1 MTRRSTIALA
11 ASALTIYS
19 GAALAD
25 LQYEVEAGVGHSDN
39 ITRVA
44 DGEIDQTIALLGL
57 DLTWDTKGP
66 RLTAD
71 VHVDADYLHYL
82 DDIYDSEVVGT
93 GDAELNFAIVPE
105 RLNWNFQDSYG
116 QEITDP
122 FAPVTPE
129 TREGVNY
136 FTTGPDFVTRLGQ
149 SGVLRLYGSWSS
161 SEYERSP
168 LDSTR
173 VVGGLAIGKKSAG
186 GHDLAFNAVT
196 ERIEFDDEINSDFDR
211 DSLYLSYALEASRTD
226 ISVEAGY
233 TWLEMENGDKS
244 DDPRFTV
251 SVDRELTNAS
261 TLSLTLGTQ
270 LTDSSDVLRSAVDS
284 PPVGGSSQVTATSD
298 PYVNDFVTLG
308 WSFVRRRTTINLS
321 VDWEQDTYETQT
333 VLDRTM
339 TMWNASIDRQITPQL
354 SAGLSASLIEEDFDN
369 TTLTTDTT
377 QFGATLNWQLT
388 RAVGLR
394 LVADRYERDSSD
406 GEELQENRVF
416 LSVYFRP
423 VRARASDTTP

>member
-11 ASALTIYS
+11 ASALTICS
-19 GAALAD
+19 GTALAD
-25 LQYEVEAGVGHSDN
+25 LQYEVEAGIGESNN
-39 ITRVA
+39 ITRVS
-44 DGEIDQTIALLGL
+44 DDEIDQTIGLLGL
-57 DLTWDTKGP
+57 DLTWKTNGP

-82 DDIYDSEVVGT
+82 DDIYDNEVVGT
-93 GDAELNFAIVPE
+93 GDAELNFALIPD

-116 QEITDP
+116 QEISDP

-161 SEYERSP
+161 SEYERSL
-168 LDSTR
+168 LDSQR
-173 VVGGLAIGKKSAG
+173 VVGGIAVGKKSAG
-186 GHDLAFNAVT
+186 GHDIALNAVT
-196 ERIEFDDEINSDFDR
+196 ESIEFDDAINTDFDR

-226 ISVEAGY
+226 ISIEAGY
-233 TWLEMENGDKS
+233 TWMEMADGEKT

-251 SVDRELTNAS
+251 SVSRELSSAS
-261 TLSLTLGTQ
+261 TLALTLGTQ
-270 LTDSSDVLRSAVDS
+270 LTDSSDVLRSAVDA
-284 PPVGGSSQVTATSD
+284 PPAGGSSQVTATSD

-308 WSFVRRRTTINLS
+308 WTFARRRTSINLG
-321 VDWEQDTYETQT
+321 VNYEEDTYQTQT

-339 TMWNASIDRQITPQL
+339 TLWNGSIERQITPQL
-354 SAGLSASLIEEDFDN
+354 SVGLSASLTEEDFDN

-377 QFGATLNWQLT
+377 QFGAMVTWQLT
-388 RAVGLR
+388 RSVGVR
-394 LVADRYERDSSD
+394 LTGDLYQYDSSD
-406 GEELQENRVF
+406 GQDVEENRAF
-416 LSVYFRP
+416 LSIFFRP
-423 VRARASDTTP
+423 VRGSANSTTP